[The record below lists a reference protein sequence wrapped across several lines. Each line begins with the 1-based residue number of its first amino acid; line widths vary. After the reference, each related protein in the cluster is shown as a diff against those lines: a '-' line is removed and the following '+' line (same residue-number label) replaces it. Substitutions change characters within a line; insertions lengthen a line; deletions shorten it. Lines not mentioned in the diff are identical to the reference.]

1 MRSLTDSL
9 ESGEKSARTLVEEAE
24 QKGMEIA
31 EAKFRLRDT
40 RQAGLEARTMVH
52 SFDGARFAA
61 VIGKGLATNSSVSEE
76 AAKTVQE
83 FYFRRIG
90 LGVATLIITVLA
102 VSLYV
107 YVRRIERRQAGEG
120 KKAGQNVP
128 PQAGGT
134 PLT

>member
-1 MRSLTDSL
+1 MRVLVDSL
-9 ESGEKSARTLVEEAE
+9 ESGEKSARSLVEEAE

-120 KKAGQNVP
+120 TK
-128 PQAGGT
+128 AGGT
-134 PLT
+134 PLA

>member
-1 MRSLTDSL
+1 MRRLVDSL
-9 ESGEKSARTLVEEAE
+9 ESGEKSARSLVEEAE

-31 EAKFRLRDT
+31 ESKFRLRDT

-52 SFDGARFAA
+52 SFDEARFAA
-61 VIGKGLATNSSVSEE
+61 VIGKGLATNSTVSEE

-120 KKAGQNVP
+120 TK
-128 PQAGGT
+128 AGGT
-134 PLT
+134 PLA

>member
-1 MRSLTDSL
+1 MRVLVDSL
-9 ESGEKSARTLVEEAE
+9 ESGEKSARSLVEEAE

-120 KKAGQNVP
+120 KKAG
-128 PQAGGT
+128 GT
-134 PLT
+134 PLA

>member
-1 MRSLTDSL
+1 
-9 ESGEKSARTLVEEAE
+9 
-24 QKGMEIA
+24 
-31 EAKFRLRDT
+31 
-40 RQAGLEARTMVH
+40 MVH
-52 SFDGARFAA
+52 SFDEAKFAA
-61 VIGKGLATNSSVSEE
+61 MIGKELTTNSTVSEE

-120 KKAGQNVP
+120 TK
-128 PQAGGT
+128 AGGT
-134 PLT
+134 PLA